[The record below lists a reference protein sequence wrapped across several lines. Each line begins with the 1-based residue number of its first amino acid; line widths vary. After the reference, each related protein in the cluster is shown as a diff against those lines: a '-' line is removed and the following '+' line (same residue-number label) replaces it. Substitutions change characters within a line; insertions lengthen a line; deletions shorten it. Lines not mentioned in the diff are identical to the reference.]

1 MDYEDELDRMR
12 AQKRRGS
19 GAKRKVDNRG
29 GRAYYETG
37 DGRNP
42 RVEYTGRP
50 DVHQKLRQERMRK
63 KKKKKR
69 LLIMELAVLAILA
82 VSAFFI
88 FGKGTNQKGYWTIAV
103 FGVDSRDGNLE
114 KGALSDVEMIC
125 NIDKHRGDQ
134 AGIRIP

>member
-50 DVHQKLRQERMRK
+50 DVHQKLRRNGCVKRK
-63 KKKKKR
+63 R
-69 LLIMELAVLAILA
+69 RN
-82 VSAFFI
+82 
-88 FGKGTNQKGYWTIAV
+88 G
-103 FGVDSRDGNLE
+103 
-114 KGALSDVEMIC
+114 C
-125 NIDKHRGDQ
+125 
-134 AGIRIP
+134 

>member
-29 GRAYYETG
+29 G

-69 LLIMELAVLAILA
+69 LLMMELAVLAILA

-103 FGVDSRDGNLE
+103 FGVDSRDGCP
-114 KGALSDVEMIC
+114 M
-125 NIDKHRGDQ
+125 
-134 AGIRIP
+134 